1 MTKVIKNV
9 ASLLVLSS
17 ALLVASCAEASSS
30 VVSSSSVSS
39 SSSAAAAPKVL
50 TVGRP
55 ASPGNMITGFGNS
68 AYDVWIRTLIGG
80 YGTYTT
86 TPEGEIILDTT
97 VVTDLK
103 KNDDFNGNRTYQFT
117 IAQDLVWNDGKQ
129 ITAQDYVFGILLAAS
144 RDWQV
149 AGANVTTADGLAGYA
164 KYRAGVNNT
173 SAGVVFEGVRLLG
186 DFTFAVTIAAARLP
200 YFYEVTYA
208 SFGPSP
214 MHVMAPA
221 GARVISD
228 ANGSTLSA
236 GAFANIPQIIAAD
249 GYRFRPL
256 VSAGPYKFV
265 SNVNNVVTLERNP
278 LFKGDYRGKK
288 PTVDRIIS
296 KEINTALDV
305 DQVISGDIDLAT
317 GVIEGAK
324 IEKAKAASA
333 QGVQALSYNRN
344 GYGFL
349 SLTADFGPTKDPIVR
364 QAVNFLVDKEY
375 VTDIVLGGYG
385 SPVYSE
391 YGFAQWMAVQSEA
404 WIEANITQY
413 PLNATKANQ
422 LLDTTEWKYEADGV
436 TLFDPAKAAAQNKTT
451 PFPYVRHNAAKEP
464 LVLNHMG
471 SENNVV
477 TTSLQTALPR
487 EFAKAGIQFTTVQAT
502 FATLLDNYYDGYLLE
517 ATGERRYHMFNL
529 ATNFSVAYDPY
540 YSWHSDFYQTGVSNP
555 NGLKDDE
562 IDRLTILMRELD
574 PEDKAQFLDYWRQYQ
589 KRWNYLMPNVPLY
602 SNTYFDIAGR
612 RVKGMQTTPF
622 WSWADDIMDI
632 EIVG

>member
-17 ALLVASCAEASSS
+17 ALLIASCAEATP
-30 VVSSSSVSS
+30 SSSSVASS
-39 SSSAAAAPKVL
+39 SVSSSAAAAPKVL

-55 ASPGNMITGFGNS
+55 ASPGNLIAGFGNS
-68 AYDVWIRTLIGG
+68 AYDVWTRTLIGG
-80 YGTYTT
+80 YGTFTT
-86 TPEGEIILDTT
+86 TPEGQIILDPT
-97 VVTDLK
+97 VVVDLQ

-117 IAQDLVWNDGKQ
+117 IAQDLFWNDGTQ
-129 ITAQDYVFGILLAAS
+129 IKAQDYVWGILLAAS

-149 AGANVTTADGLAGYA
+149 AGANVTTADGLAGYR

-186 DFTFAVTIAAARLP
+186 DFTFAVTIDSAKLP
-200 YFYEVTYA
+200 YFYEVLYA

-214 MHVMAPA
+214 MHVLAPA

-228 ANGSTLSA
+228 ANGSTMSA

-249 GYRFRPL
+249 GYRFRPF
-256 VSAGPYKFV
+256 VTAGPYKFV
-265 SNVNNVVTLERNP
+265 SNVNNVVTVEKNP

-288 PTVDRIIS
+288 PTIDRVVS
-296 KEINTALDV
+296 REINTALDV
-305 DQVISGDIDLAT
+305 DQVIAGEIDLTT
-317 GVIEGAK
+317 GVIEGSK
-324 IEKAKAASA
+324 IEKAKTAA
-333 QGVQALSYNRN
+333 GVTLVSYNRN

-349 SLTADFGPTKDPIVR
+349 SMTADFGPTKDAIVR
-364 QAVNFLVDKEY
+364 QAVAFLVDKEY

-404 WIEANITQY
+404 WIEQNLTQY
-413 PLNATKANQ
+413 PLNATRANQ
-422 LLDTTEWKYEADGV
+422 LLDTTEWKFEADGV
-436 TLFDPAKAAAQNKTT
+436 TPFSPAKAAAQNTTT
-451 PFPYVRHNAAKEP
+451 PFPYVRHNAARQP

-471 SENNVV
+471 SENNSV

-574 PEDKAQFLDYWRQYQ
+574 PEDTDQFLAYWREYQ
-589 KRWNYLMPNVPLY
+589 KRWNFLMPNVPLY
-602 SNTYFDIAGR
+602 SNTYFDIHGP
-612 RVKGMQTTPF
+612 RVRGLQTTPF